1 MYFQICS
8 GPVNDYGYFLS
19 VDVDV
24 SLLCRT
30 RLSPLCRSR
39 IYQRQMFSASE
50 AKETTTPAAKGLL
63 ISGLSSDAS
72 DSSSAHTTLP
82 GLSASSTTT
91 SAWSTEYFGPSG
103 AGHSRDPV
111 LAASGGVAHQHQDT
125 VAAAAAAA
133 AAAAIATMAAS
144 AQNSRSTSA
153 SGAPSHSGS
162 TESLSR
168 RRNTLAATTPSSS
181 RIALEEDCLNDPFSP
196 PSTAYF
202 AFLNRPSRLQ
212 RPSSHLHPMDMDSMD
227 PLELPGGSTRRASL
241 QPQPF
246 DPLPV
251 HHHHSHSLASSS
263 DLGPLDAVPPLFSYP
278 DDISSSVVG
287 NQTTV
292 VSEDEDE
299 EEEDDD
305 DEDGDGLDVHLV
317 DEGREATNCDV
328 MDLSAAPDFPDAG
341 STLHSRR
348 SSIQVVN
355 GATSGLP
362 PMMMNS
368 AAVVLPTLLDFDRM
382 GSLSSSS
389 GASSGGNGI
398 ISMDAV
404 GGLPLPPPFPPV
416 AGGASRFGGRRA
428 SMPSN
433 RLEM

>member
-1 MYFQICS
+1 
-8 GPVNDYGYFLS
+8 
-19 VDVDV
+19 
-24 SLLCRT
+24 
-30 RLSPLCRSR
+30 
-39 IYQRQMFSASE
+39 MFSASE
-50 AKETTTPAAKGLL
+50 TKEAAAPAANGLL

-72 DSSSAHTTLP
+72 DSSSAHTTLA

-103 AGHSRDPV
+103 ASHSRDPV
-111 LAASGGVAHQHQDT
+111 LNASGGATHQHQDT
-125 VAAAAAAA
+125 VAAA

-144 AQNSRSTSA
+144 AQNSRSTST

-181 RIALEEDCLNDPFSP
+181 RIALEQDCLNDPFSP

-212 RPSSHLHPMDMDSMD
+212 RPSSHLHPMDMDSVD
-227 PLELPGGSTRRASL
+227 PLELPAASSRRASL

-246 DPLPV
+246 DSLPIL
-251 HHHHSHSLASSS
+251 HHHSHSHASPS
-263 DLGPLDAVPPLFSYP
+263 DLGPLDAASSLFSYP
-278 DDISSSVVG
+278 DDISSSAVD
-287 NQTTV
+287 NQTISI
-292 VSEDEDE
+292 VSENEDE
-299 EEEDDD
+299 EEDDGD

-355 GATSGLP
+355 GVASGLP
-362 PMMMNS
+362 PMMLNP
-368 AAVVLPTLLDFDRM
+368 ATVVLPTLLDFDRM
-382 GSLSSSS
+382 GSLSLSS
-389 GASSGGNGI
+389 GANSGGNG
-398 ISMDAV
+398 SNPMDAV
-404 GGLPLPPPFPPV
+404 GGLAPPPLFPPV

>member
-1 MYFQICS
+1 M
-8 GPVNDYGYFLS
+8 NDCGQFVT
-19 VDVDV
+19 VDVDGF
-24 SLLCRT
+24 LLCRT
-30 RLSPLCRSR
+30 LLSPLCRSR

-50 AKETTTPAAKGLL
+50 TKETTTTAANGLL
-63 ISGLSSDAS
+63 ISGLSSDTS
-72 DSSSAHTTLP
+72 DCSSAHTTLA

-103 AGHSRDPV
+103 SGHSRDPV
-111 LAASGGVAHQHQDT
+111 LTASGGATNQHQDT
-125 VAAAAAAA
+125 VAAA

-144 AQNSRSTSA
+144 AQNSRSTNT

-181 RIALEEDCLNDPFSP
+181 RIALEQDCLTDPFSP

-212 RPSSHLHPMDMDSMD
+212 RPSSHLHPMDMDSVD
-227 PLELPGGSTRRASL
+227 PLELPGGSSRRASL

-246 DPLPV
+246 DPLPI
-251 HHHHSHSLASSS
+251 HHHHSHSHASSS

-287 NQTTV
+287 NQINPV

-348 SSIQVVN
+348 SSIQVVS
-355 GATSGLP
+355 GATSGFP
-362 PMMMNS
+362 PMMMNP
-368 AAVVLPTLLDFDRM
+368 ATVVLPTLLDFDRM
-382 GSLSSSS
+382 GLLSSSS
-389 GASSGGNGI
+389 GSSSGGS
-398 ISMDAV
+398 SMDAV
-404 GGLPLPPPFPPV
+404 GGLPPPPFPPV

>member
-1 MYFQICS
+1 MTAK
-8 GPVNDYGYFLS
+8 DYGHF
-19 VDVDV
+19 VRVEVDV

-30 RLSPLCRSR
+30 LSPLCRSR

-50 AKETTTPAAKGLL
+50 TKESTTPAAKGLL

-72 DSSSAHTTLP
+72 DASSAHTTLP

-103 AGHSRDPV
+103 AGHSRDSV
-111 LAASGGVAHQHQDT
+111 LNASGGVTHQHQDT

-133 AAAAIATMAAS
+133 AAIATMAAPV
-144 AQNSRSTSA
+144 QNSCNT

-181 RIALEEDCLNDPFSP
+181 RIALEQDCLNDPFSP

-212 RPSSHLHPMDMDSMD
+212 RPSSHLHPMDMDSVD
-227 PLELPGGSTRRASL
+227 PLELPGGSSRRASL
-241 QPQPF
+241 QPQSF
-246 DPLPV
+246 DPLPTL
-251 HHHHSHSLASSS
+251 HHHSHSHASSS
-263 DLGPLDAVPPLFSYP
+263 DMGPLDGVPPLFSYP

-299 EEEDDD
+299 DE
-305 DEDGDGLDVHLV
+305 EDGDGLDVHLV

-362 PMMMNS
+362 SMMMTP
-368 AAVVLPTLLDFDRM
+368 ATAVLPTLLDFDRM

-389 GASSGGNGI
+389 GASSGGSGS
-398 ISMDAV
+398 ISLDVV